1 MAISPLLLDTS
12 VIIRHFRRAS
22 SVTAQMDA
30 AEALYLPAVVLGEL
44 YYGAFHGRQ
53 REKELRWI
61 EELLPAVTVLGITA
75 KTAECFGQISAEL
88 ALAGTPIPANDV
100 WVAALARE
108 HLLPVVTD
116 DAHFARVHG
125 LTVLRW

>member
-1 MAISPLLLDTS
+1 MANSPVPLDTS
-12 VIIRHFRRAS
+12 VVIRHFRRDPP
-22 SVTAQMDA
+22 VTAQMDA
-30 AEALYLPAVVLGEL
+30 ADALFLPAVALGEL
-44 YYGAFHGRQ
+44 YHGAFRGRQ

-75 KTAECFGQISAEL
+75 KTAEIFGQIGAEL
-88 ALAGTPIPANDV
+88 ALAGTPIPTNDV

-108 HLLPVVTD
+108 HGLPVAAD
-116 DAHFARVHG
+116 DAHFDRVRG